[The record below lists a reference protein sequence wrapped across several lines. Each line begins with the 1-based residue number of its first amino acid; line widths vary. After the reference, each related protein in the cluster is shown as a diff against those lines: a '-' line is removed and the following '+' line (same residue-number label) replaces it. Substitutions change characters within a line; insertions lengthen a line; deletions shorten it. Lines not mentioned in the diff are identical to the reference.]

1 MKVLVDT
8 CVIIDALQSRQPF
21 APDAE
26 QIFLLAANQKFD
38 AFISAKSSTDIFYL
52 TRKVTHSNEMTREIL
67 NRIFRIFELLDTA
80 GIDCKSALVTEISS
94 DYEDA
99 VMIET
104 AKRTG
109 MDCIITRNEHDYSK
123 SYVPVYSPEEFLK
136 KFQNTPEE
144 S

>member
-1 MKVLVDT
+1 MKVLIDT
-8 CVIIDALQSRQPF
+8 CVIIDALQNRQPF
-21 APDAE
+21 APEAE

-38 AFISAKSSTDIFYL
+38 AFITAKSSTDIFYL
-52 TRKVTHSNEMTREIL
+52 TKKVTHSNELTREIL
-67 NRIFRIFELLDTA
+67 NRIFQIFELLDTA

-123 SYVPVYSPEEFLK
+123 SYVPVYSPDDFLQ
-136 KFQNTPEE
+136 KFQE
-144 S
+144 SPDGL